1 MLLDLNRDERTRVVF
16 AFHVINVFCANVKFS
31 LSAVDGMVTFVIRSK
46 TNLQDSTCR
55 KHAFHSNPSLFAS
68 IPSFSV
74 FVSSEITL
82 IMVTHDTALKAYASR
97 VVHMIDGKIHRIE
110 TIANATRQ
118 NAYSELAKKART
130 RDFD

>member
-1 MLLDLNRDERTRVVF
+1 
-16 AFHVINVFCANVKFS
+16 
-31 LSAVDGMVTFVIRSK
+31 
-46 TNLQDSTCR
+46 
-55 KHAFHSNPSLFAS
+55 
-68 IPSFSV
+68 
-74 FVSSEITL
+74 
-82 IMVTHDTALKAYASR
+82 MVTHDTALKAYASR